1 MTAIYEYPHV
11 VTAEDIDELGHA
23 GNYHYVKWTQHAAIA
38 HSAANGWPTQRYFD
52 LGAGWVVRAHKIL
65 FLKPAFEGDEL
76 IIKTWVAS
84 ARSASSVRKYEIGKP
99 GGEILAKAETEWAF
113 VNYSKQRP
121 TRIPEEL
128 TECFEISE
136 GP

>member
-23 GNYHYVKWTQHAAIA
+23 GNYHYVKWTQNAAIA

-52 LGAGWVVRAHKIL
+52 LGSGWVVRSHKIL

-76 IIKTWVAS
+76 IIRTWVAS
-84 ARSASSVRKYEIGKP
+84 ARSASSVRKYQIAKSS
-99 GGEILAKAETEWAF
+99 GEILATAETEWAF
-113 VNYSKQRP
+113 VNYGKQKP
-121 TRIPEEL
+121 TRIPAEL
-128 TECFEISE
+128 AECFELSD